1 MRCRENRKRGG
12 AASVNKDMSCKL
24 ANGLRA
30 VGLAAGP
37 VALAAACMAAA
48 PTMNVRAAQNTAEHS
63 GQEQSAQNARDE
75 AEKAK
80 NAAEESYNQAVEA
93 AKSAGVTAETAAAA
107 EAEAK
112 TAKDKEKEAA
122 DASSSAQ
129 TAAEEAAEA
138 VSSAETAEQDAL
150 GKKESAGEDK
160 ATAEEN
166 VIAAQTAYDTAE
178 QARKNAAA
186 KADPASDEYLDA
198 AEKVA
203 IAQTILDKKDLD
215 RSRVLGQQSSAENA
229 YNVAKE
235 EASEAYEA
243 MNQAQKADEDAW
255 KAYTGLI
262 EDPEYK
268 DIRDA
273 YEDFTTSEEN
283 LLVQKEVAFNYSQ
296 EVQKVLEAFGTDSD
310 QYKIANDTLSSL
322 EENIYKL
329 QGIYENKKL
338 KYESVRLSN
347 PEATAVFESARQATV
362 DMYNK
367 FVSARNAYN
376 AAAKDAE
383 EKEDVLNDRKKKTKA
398 AIRSYDEAKND
409 LFAAK
414 AALEELESDSEDA
427 AKAAEEAEENLNK
440 AKQTLKDAEEAYDKA
455 AEAYGKESDAL
466 KAAKEELAAKKKAWE
481 DAENAASEARK
492 LAENKAQEAA
502 NQKSLYQAVMETHNA
517 LEAALEKLR
526 IAIANYQETGNIYT
540 LSYIRQTLDEIGD
553 RYGITI
559 SEVVRRDVSGMSEEA
574 AEKTLIEALSQA
586 QYAQWYE
593 FSTGER
599 TIIPKAVVSGI
610 IGISNDV
617 YFDFIYMGYRWT
629 VQLPSGDVLQTLLN
643 ADGTLD
649 LLTFIS
655 ETNKSYIVRIA
666 AVQ

>member
-1 MRCRENRKRGG
+1 M
-12 AASVNKDMSCKL
+12 
-24 ANGLRA
+24 
-30 VGLAAGP
+30 
-37 VALAAACMAAA
+37 
-48 PTMNVRAAQNTAEHS
+48 
-63 GQEQSAQNARDE
+63 
-75 AEKAK
+75 
-80 NAAEESYNQAVEA
+80 
-93 AKSAGVTAETAAAA
+93 
-107 EAEAK
+107 
-112 TAKDKEKEAA
+112 
-122 DASSSAQ
+122 
-129 TAAEEAAEA
+129 
-138 VSSAETAEQDAL
+138 
-150 GKKESAGEDK
+150 
-160 ATAEEN
+160 
-166 VIAAQTAYDTAE
+166 IAAQTAYDTAE

-198 AEKVA
+198 AKKVA

-215 RSRVLGQQSSAENA
+215 KSRVLGQQSSAENA

-243 MNQAQKADEDAW
+243 MNQAQKADEDAR
-255 KAYTGLI
+255 KAYDGLEGTPGAMRDLCENFI
-262 EDPEYK
+262 LYERDIAEAK
-268 DIRDA
+268 DMVS
-273 YEDFTTSEEN
+273 F
-283 LLVQKEVAFNYSQ
+283 YSL
-296 EVQKVLEAFGTDSD
+296 EVQKNLETYGADSEVYID
-310 QYKIANDTLSSL
+310 AYKKLCSAETKLS
-322 EENIYKL
+322 EL
-329 QGIYENKKL
+329 QGVYEGEKAV
-338 KYESVRLSN
+338 YESGRDDD
-347 PEATAVFESARQATV
+347 PEAAAAFDSAKKAMDEASNKLLSAR
-362 DMYNK
+362 D
-367 FVSARNAYN
+367 AYN

-383 EKEDVLNDRKKKTKA
+383 EKEDVLNDRKKKTVA
-398 AIRSYDEAKND
+398 ATRSYDEAKND